1 VLRFPGR
8 IDPCEIPFFA
18 PGKPRKRGEDMKRA
32 IEVKAGNLLLIE
44 GKIYKVNEVEAKGAA
59 KAHKTVC
66 IKMHGVLDGKHAEHT
81 YHQDDKI
88 EEADVTHQ
96 KAIYSY
102 KDGDIFY
109 FIDQATFESY
119 AVPKEM
125 VGKKESFLKENE
137 VYTVALFESN
147 PISLVF
153 PERIKMKI
161 ASAPAGLKG
170 QHDVT
175 TFKEATLENGMKIEV
190 PQFIETD
197 ALIEVDPET
206 GKYIDRVHE

>member
-1 VLRFPGR
+1 
-8 IDPCEIPFFA
+8 
-18 PGKPRKRGEDMKRA
+18 MKRA
-32 IEVKAGNLLLIE
+32 VEVKAGNLLLID
-44 GKIYKVNEVEAKGAA
+44 GKIYKVNEVEAKGSA
-59 KAHKTVC
+59 KVHKTVS

-102 KDGDIFY
+102 KDGENFY
-109 FIDQATFESY
+109 FIDQATFENY

-125 VGKKESFLKENE
+125 VGKKENFLKENE

-161 ASAPAGLKG
+161 SSAPPGLKG